1 MLPNILGKAFLS
13 RKIPIPLC
21 AAPEKLES
29 EVNKC
34 LQSTFFFINAAA
46 SSAVKVGSSGFGPEM
61 LAANIKA
68 VAEKVV
74 EGGKGVDGG
83 KGVGKSGIPGGWKG
97 LRSLHLKGTTTA
109 SLPIWLAS
117 ELYGPGDVLKE
128 GEKERLALE
137 KINQKEERK
146 LMKAKRKQRLAFF
159 KSQRKEEWEK
169 TKAIELGTKA
179 DDEPAV

>member
-1 MLPNILGKAFLS
+1 MLPNIIGKAFLS

-74 EGGKGVDGG
+74 DGG
-83 KGVGKSGIPGGWKG
+83 KGVGKSGIPGGWRG

-169 TKAIELGTKA
+169 TKAIELGAKA
-179 DDEPAV
+179 EDEPAV